1 MMTYDRC
8 IEKLTEYF
16 SSTKYKPEVVKA
28 KEGFFSDIGLNESD
42 TGDFERNLNLFFDW
56 YLFTRPLKGTL
67 LTPAKLALNLDGFS
81 IASDEKPFFEGM
93 ADARFSLFEYIKTKG
108 KDHYVKDLL
117 ENKKITIKD
126 SSVVLAMN
134 KGSIFSAHVI
144 VDGKNN
150 YLSTG
155 IVCHPL
161 EVRKFIIDR
170 IKQTSSSYEE
180 RWQLI
185 VQLIKMYFKLDR
197 YPHVKHTQIYSDS
210 TTMRF

>member
-1 MMTYDRC
+1 MTYDLC

-16 SSTKYKPEVVKA
+16 SGAKYKSEVIKA
-28 KEGFFSDIGLNESD
+28 KEGFFNDIGLNEAD

-81 IASDEKPFFEGM
+81 ISEEEQPFFESM
-93 ADARFSLFEYIKTKG
+93 AEARFSLFEYIKTKG
-108 KDHYVKDLL
+108 TDHYIKDLL
-117 ENKKITIKD
+117 ENKKITIKS

-134 KGSIFSAHVI
+134 KGSIFSAHVV
-144 VDGKNN
+144 VDNKNN

-170 IKQTSSSYEE
+170 IKKTSTNYEE

-210 TTMRF
+210 TNMRF

>member
-1 MMTYDRC
+1 MTYDHC

-16 SSTKYKPEVVKA
+16 SGSKYKAEVIKA
-28 KEGFFSDIGLNESD
+28 KEGFFNDIGLNESD

-67 LTPAKLALNLDGFS
+67 LTPAKLALNLDGFPLS
-81 IASDEKPFFEGM
+81 ADEKPFFEAM
-93 ADARFSLFEYIKTKG
+93 AEARFSLFEYIKTKG
-108 KDHYVKDLL
+108 SDHYVKDLL
-117 ENKKITIKD
+117 ENKKITIKN

-134 KGSIFSAHVI
+134 KRSIFSAHVV
-144 VDGKNN
+144 VDNKNN
-150 YLSTG
+150 YLSSA

-170 IKQTSSSYEE
+170 IKKTSTNYEE

-210 TTMRF
+210 TNMRF

>member
-16 SSTKYKPEVVKA
+16 SGSKYKAEVVKA
-28 KEGFFSDIGLNESD
+28 KEGFFNDIGLNETD

-67 LTPAKLALNLDGFS
+67 LTPAKLALNLDGFTMTP
-81 IASDEKPFFEGM
+81 EERPFFEGM

-108 KDHYVKDLL
+108 KDHYIKDLL

-126 SSVVLAMN
+126 SSVVLAIN
-134 KGSIFSAHVI
+134 KGSIFSAHVV

-150 YLSTG
+150 YISTG
-155 IVCHPL
+155 VVCHPL

-210 TTMRF
+210 TNMRF